1 MMNKSNVNV
10 MTGVIAAVLFVLSM
24 MVLSTAEATAHG
36 WSKNYEATKAECE
49 SKANSPAC
57 NNPILK
63 RGPNHNWNN
72 PNHGN
77 DNGSIGGCSDNGKW
91 CWNIQIGNP
100 NHYPTFPVEYYGNR
114 ARNLIAEGRI
124 EYANMNHR
132 GVLFLGVYSRYHNR
146 YFDCEVNVPRRQ
158 YHCITAQ

>member
-1 MMNKSNVNV
+1 MNKSNVNV